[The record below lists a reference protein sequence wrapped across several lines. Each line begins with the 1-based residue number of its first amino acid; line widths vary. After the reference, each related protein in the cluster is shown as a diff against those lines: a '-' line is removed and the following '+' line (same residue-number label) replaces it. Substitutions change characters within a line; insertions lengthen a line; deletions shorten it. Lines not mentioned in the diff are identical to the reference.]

1 MLYYEKQLIEQKQM
15 GKTNEDLSKIIN
27 ELLYIEY
34 RLNKYGSQLPSSDW
48 KKIITD
54 EQQQPQ
60 ESSSSS
66 SSSSYKPQLPSIRP
80 VVNFQSVKPTTTSTT
95 ASSILIDPN
104 EQLKKIMG

>member
-1 MLYYEKQLIEQKQM
+1 M

-54 EQQQPQ
+54 EQQPQ
-60 ESSSSS
+60 ESSSSYSSS
-66 SSSSYKPQLPSIRP
+66 SSSSYKPQLPYIRP
-80 VVNFQSVKPTTTSTT
+80 VVNF
-95 ASSILIDPN
+95 
-104 EQLKKIMG
+104 

>member
-1 MLYYEKQLIEQKQM
+1 M

-34 RLNKYGSQLPSSDW
+34 RLNKYGSQLPSPDW
-48 KKIITD
+48 IKIITD
-54 EQQQPQ
+54 EQQQAQ
-60 ESSSSS
+60 ESS

-80 VVNFQSVKPTTTSTT
+80 VVNFQSVKPTTT

>member
-66 SSSSYKPQLPSIRP
+66 SSSSSSYKPQLPSIRP
-80 VVNFQSVKPTTTSTT
+80 VVNFQSVKPTTTT

-104 EQLKKIMG
+104 EQLKKIMR

>member
-48 KKIITD
+48 KK
-54 EQQQPQ
+54 
-60 ESSSSS
+60 
-66 SSSSYKPQLPSIRP
+66 
-80 VVNFQSVKPTTTSTT
+80 
-95 ASSILIDPN
+95 
-104 EQLKKIMG
+104 

>member
-1 MLYYEKQLIEQKQM
+1 M

-54 EQQQPQ
+54 DQQQQ

-66 SSSSYKPQLPSIRP
+66 CSSSYKPQLPSIRP
-80 VVNFQSVKPTTTSTT
+80 VVNFQSVKPITTSTT

-104 EQLKKIMG
+104 EQLKKLMD

>member
-1 MLYYEKQLIEQKQM
+1 MLYYEKQLIEQKQI

-48 KKIITD
+48 KKMITD
-54 EQQQPQ
+54 DQQSQ
-60 ESSSSS
+60 ESSSSSS

-80 VVNFQSVKPTTTSTT
+80 VVNFQSVKPTTTTT
-95 ASSILIDPN
+95 TTSSILIDPN
-104 EQLKKIMG
+104 KELKKILG